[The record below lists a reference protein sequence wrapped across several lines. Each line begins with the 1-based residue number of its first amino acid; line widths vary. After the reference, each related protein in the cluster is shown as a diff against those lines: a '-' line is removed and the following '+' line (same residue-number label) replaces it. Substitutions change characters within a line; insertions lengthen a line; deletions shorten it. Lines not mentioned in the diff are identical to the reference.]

1 MSTRLERMRVFHE
14 REKRRLEQKFDADVR
29 DILGDEGFT
38 NFMIGM
44 IVAAALFAIALIVTP
59 EPVTTAIGG
68 ALAAGLI
75 IVVAA
80 VMLSWGV
87 GRLSTDQVNDATER
101 YGRDEESEDN
111 RYLDRIEQFG

>member
-14 REKRRLEQKFDADVR
+14 REKRRLEQRFDAQVR
-29 DILGDEGFT
+29 DILGDEGFS

-44 IVAAALFAIALIVTP
+44 VVAAALFAIALIVAP
-59 EPVTTAIGG
+59 EPVSTAIGG
-68 ALAAGLI
+68 ALAAGLV

-87 GRLSTDQVNDATER
+87 GRQSTEQIKEATKR
-101 YGRDEESEDN
+101 YGRDEEAEDN